1 MRVPTQTGKSNSDA
15 ARIDHTRH
23 DSALAFDHVF
33 DRARGIIENPPDRR
47 LPSAKDQ
54 ITYFHIYI
62 IPKISGEVKIYFR

>member
-1 MRVPTQTGKSNSDA
+1 MCVTVQPGKGNCDTIRVAGLGY
-15 ARIDHTRH
+15 
-23 DSALAFDHVF
+23 DSTLALDSVF
-33 DRARGIIENPPDRR
+33 DGLRDVIDYFSNRR